1 MDITSLARFQFGMTT
16 VFHFFFVPM
25 SIGLAF
31 AVAIMETM
39 YVVKK
44 DKIYKDMAKFW
55 GNLFLLSF
63 AVGVVTGIIQEF
75 QFGMNWSEYSRFMG
89 DIFGA
94 PLAVEALL
102 AFFLESTFIG
112 LWMFGW
118 DKFSPKVHVV
128 FIWLVSLGT
137 VLSAL
142 WILAANSFMQ
152 HPVAY
157 KINEASNRAE
167 LTSFSGLLKNH
178 QLWLEFPHVVFGA
191 VVTGGFIVAG
201 ASAWKMLK
209 GSDIEFFKKSMN
221 IGLILGLV
229 GSILTIGAGHQQMIV
244 VGEDQPMKFAAME
257 GIYEDTGSPAPWNIV
272 AGIDTKNKET
282 KWEISVPYMLTLLG
296 GQESYVGM
304 DQASKDLHDEY
315 DAKFGT
321 DMNYYVPVKTL
332 FWGFRFM
339 AGFGTLM
346 ALMAVVGLILLHKDK
361 LEKMRWLLWLFVA
374 GITFPFISN
383 TFGWLITEMGRAP
396 WTVYGLFTIEDSVS
410 PGVSATSLLISN
422 ITYFVLFAFLGFVM
436 FIFAKRFVKKGPY
449 YVDPS
454 EARKAGIDPFA
465 KEVF

>member
-449 YVDPS
+449 YVDPL